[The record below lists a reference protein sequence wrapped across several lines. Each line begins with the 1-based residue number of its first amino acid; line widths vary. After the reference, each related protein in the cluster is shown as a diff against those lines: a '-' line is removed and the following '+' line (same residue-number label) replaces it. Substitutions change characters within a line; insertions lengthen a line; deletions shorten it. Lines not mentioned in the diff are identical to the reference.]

1 MWSCIATAIPQ
12 IAASWPLLRS
22 VIGMRPGGGWMVAN
36 QGCPAHDGGLRRHAW
51 QNTGNP
57 VGRVAW
63 YGTPNSS
70 ITDCATYPRSN

>member
-1 MWSCIATAIPQ
+1 
-12 IAASWPLLRS
+12 
-22 VIGMRPGGGWMVAN
+22 MVAN